1 MCELAIKTEREHH
14 AWRLL
19 PLLTI
24 PRSANGSGVWG
35 EGVIVR
41 VCVGREC
48 VSSQCSLKDD
58 ADIVIYMTSSTFTK
72 KRSKQKKNEDI
83 YSFLVEPRSWKYEP
97 CVLREKRKTTDPNCL
112 WSFQCRHRKL
122 ALHMKWGWDGFGSAE
137 AEINPLFYQ
146 APEDNASINPRLGL
160 GDIRPLDFTAGDD
173 CSHPTGAVC
182 TEVENSAEPE
192 QMHQLGSISPTIH
205 LGSAKTT
212 PGRDSAPLCC
222 YLQQKVSY
230 WLDVSIQ
237 T

>member
-1 MCELAIKTEREHH
+1 MRGDYFHHLPSQGLLMEAVCGERV
-14 AWRLL
+14 
-19 PLLTI
+19 
-24 PRSANGSGVWG
+24 SSS
-35 EGVIVR
+35 
-41 VCVGREC
+41 EC
-48 VSSQCSLKDD
+48 VLGMSACLFSAAWK
-58 ADIVIYMTSSTFTK
+58 TK
-72 KRSKQKKNEDI
+72 LTLLFIGHRAHFPKRVVNKKNEDI
-83 YSFLVEPRSWKYEP
+83 YSFLVEPRSWKCEP
-97 CVLREKRKTTDPNCL
+97 CVLREKRKTTDRNCL
-112 WSFQCRHRKL
+112 WLFQCRHHKL
-122 ALHMKWGWDGFGSAE
+122 ALHTKWGWDGFGSAE

-205 LGSAKTT
+205 LGSAKTA

-230 WLDVSIQ
+230 WLDVTIQ
-237 T
+237 P

>member
-19 PLLTI
+19 PPLTI

-35 EGVIVR
+35 EGVIAR
-41 VCVGREC
+41 VCVGHERE
-48 VSSQCSLKDD
+48 SFQWRD
-58 ADIVIYMTSSTFTK
+58 ADIVIYMTSSTFSK

-83 YSFLVEPRSWKYEP
+83 YSFLVEPRSWKCEP
-97 CVLREKRKTTDPNCL
+97 RVLREKRKTTDPNCFCL
-112 WSFQCRHRKL
+112 FQCRHHKL
-122 ALHMKWGWDGFGSAE
+122 ALHMKWGLDGFGSAE

-160 GDIRPLDFTAGDD
+160 GDIRPLDFTTGDD
-173 CSHPTGAVC
+173 CAHPTGAVC
-182 TEVENSAEPE
+182 TEVENSAEHE
-192 QMHQLGSISPTIH
+192 QMLQLGSISPTIH
-205 LGSAKTT
+205 LVSAKTA

-230 WLDVSIQ
+230 WLDVAIQ